1 MAHYNLTPRVKV
13 LADRLLAQKSTLCT
27 EHATTLNALDGDI
40 AGVPAAVKPARR
52 FYELM
57 RQLPLTI
64 SADELI
70 VGNQTRKPHGAIFH
84 DENATRR
91 PSVFQFLNLN
101 SELDSPDYKLVVEK
115 GVLAIK
121 HQ

>member
-1 MAHYNLTPRVKV
+1 MAHYSLTPRVKV

-64 SADELI
+64 SPDELI
-70 VGNQTRKPHGAIFH
+70 VGNQDVYKRQGLGRVFLAHCAMHEDNPFSYCDNYFYYSWKP
-84 DENATRR
+84 
-91 PSVFQFLNLN
+91 Q
-101 SELDSPDYKLVVEK
+101 
-115 GVLAIK
+115 
-121 HQ
+121 

>member
-1 MAHYNLTPRVKV
+1 MAHYSLTPRVKV

-64 SADELI
+64 SPDELI
-70 VGNQTRKPHGAIFH
+70 VGNQSRKPHGAIFH

-91 PSVFQFLNLN
+91 PSAFQFLNLN
-101 SELDSPDYKLVVEK
+101 SDLDSPDYRLVVEK
-115 GVLAIK
+115 TGAGD
-121 HQ
+121 

>member
-70 VGNQTRKPHGAIFH
+70 VGNQTRKTARGDFP
-84 DENATRR
+84 
-91 PSVFQFLNLN
+91 
-101 SELDSPDYKLVVEK
+101 
-115 GVLAIK
+115 
-121 HQ
+121 

>member
-84 DENATRR
+84 
-91 PSVFQFLNLN
+91 
-101 SELDSPDYKLVVEK
+101 
-115 GVLAIK
+115 
-121 HQ
+121 